1 MKAYLRTLLGYFWV
15 PKGTPMWRYHLPVM
29 LFWVLVLS
37 AGVVLGMYPVEYLVF
52 ALVVFFLLFVMLCAL
67 ARFAFRNN
75 PPDH

>member
-1 MKAYLRTLLGYFWV
+1 
-15 PKGTPMWRYHLPVM
+15 MWRYHLPVM